1 MQPIPPFF
9 ILVGIADE
17 SFIFV
22 DFGHELGLQ
31 NYETPKKTADQYN
44 CFIEVDR

>member
-17 SFIFV
+17 SFVFEW
-22 DFGHELGLQ
+22 FGHKVKKFLQ
-31 NYETPKKTADQYN
+31 LKGEMMQIFTYY
-44 CFIEVDR
+44 